1 MAILK
6 AKEGFFKKLKH
17 FFISKPIDDDLYEEL
32 EELLIS
38 SDMGVELSVEIIE
51 ELESRKYKNSQDV
64 YDALEEILIS
74 KLESVENNLLHI
86 EKNKLNIIF
95 VIGVNGVGKTTSIGK
110 IANQLK
116 NEGYKLVLGAADTFR
131 AAAIDQLNE
140 WANRVN
146 CKMISHNKGTDPA
159 AVVYDTISY
168 ATKENVDIAII
179 DTAGRLQNKKNLMEE
194 LRKISSIIEEKA
206 KDANKET
213 LLVIDATT
221 GQNGLNQAKIFN
233 EITKIDGIILTK
245 YDGTAKGGI
254 IFPIIS
260 ELKKPIKY
268 IGVGEGIN
276 DLKPFC
282 AKSFVKE
289 IFEK

>member
-6 AKEGFFKKLKH
+6 AKEGFFKKLKY
-17 FFISKPIDDDLYEEL
+17 FFVSRPIDDTLYENL

-38 SDMGVELSVEIIE
+38 SDMGVELSIQIIE
-51 ELESRKYKNSQDV
+51 ELESKKYKNSQEV
-64 YDALEEILIS
+64 YDELEKILIS
-74 KLESVENNLLHI
+74 KLENVDSVLKIDES
-86 EKNKLNIIF
+86 KLNILF

-110 IANQLK
+110 ITNQFK
-116 NEGYKLVLGAADTFR
+116 NKGYKVVLGAADTFR
-131 AAAIDQLNE
+131 AAAIEQLQE
-140 WANRVN
+140 WANRTNV
-146 CKMISHNKGTDPA
+146 KMISHNKGTDPA

-168 ATKENVDIAII
+168 ATKENIDIAII

-194 LRKISSIIEEKA
+194 LKKISNIIDEKA
-206 KDANKET
+206 KNSNKET

-233 EITKIDGIILTK
+233 EITNIDGIILTK

-268 IGVGEGIN
+268 IGIGEGIN
-276 DLKPFC
+276 DLKPFD
-282 AKSFVKE
+282 AKEFVKE